1 MKVRYVL
8 DVAKRRVVF
17 NSKKRFKYCI
27 TFPVKRVEELID
39 MYVAIHDT
47 KATVVFQCN
56 DWKIPKTNP
65 VIYDDGNLLQ
75 VTELLQNDLNGKITI
90 YRR

>member
-1 MKVRYVL
+1 MKARYVL
-8 DVAKRRVVF
+8 DVSKRRVLF
-17 NSKKRFKYCI
+17 NSKDLLKYTI
-27 TFPVKRVEELID
+27 IFPVKRVEELID
-39 MYVAIHDT
+39 MYVEIHDT

-75 VTELLQNDLNGKITI
+75 VTELLQIDLNGKITI